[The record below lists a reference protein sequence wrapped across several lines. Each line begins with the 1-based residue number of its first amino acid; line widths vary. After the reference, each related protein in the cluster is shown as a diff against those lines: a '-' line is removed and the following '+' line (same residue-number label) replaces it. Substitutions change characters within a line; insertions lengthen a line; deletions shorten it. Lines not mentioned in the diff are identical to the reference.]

1 MRYVFFINLLT
12 MKIINKLIYIIFV
25 IILISNGNDVFSQR
39 TDSILQPS
47 KIYSA
52 LGDKSKQSDR
62 ELAQEYYRTQQFDKA
77 IVLYQELYKNSK
89 SELDYQYLLYSL
101 IANGD
106 YEDALKLVNTLDKS
120 NLRRYIDQGY
130 IYQIMGNR
138 KKAEKL
144 YQEGLDKMLY
154 TEQHVRKVASL
165 FRSIRENE
173 YVVYTYEE
181 GRKRLNNPNLF
192 SLELGSFYYSIQ
204 NYPAMVEEYLRAAE
218 NIPGQENYVLG
229 RFQYYLS
236 GDTDGKIAEA
246 LREEFLYRAQQE
258 KEGTYYAE
266 KARWFY
272 IQLKD
277 FEFAYNQTVAIEK
290 KGDFD
295 GYLMLDL
302 ASICM
307 QNKDYNTALK
317 CFEFI
322 TKNYKDTPIE
332 LSGNIGLLEVKYN
345 LYVISNSNNID
356 EAKKLDKMFTSL
368 IDEVGVSNETL
379 NLILTHATL
388 KSFYLKDYDT
398 SIDILNSLL
407 DNYNWNKKEIANI
420 KLLLADI
427 YVLEDDLWEATLLYS
442 QVEKLL
448 KDDVLGQE
456 AKFRNAKLFY
466 YLGEFNW
473 AYTKLDILKT
483 STNNLIANDAMRLS
497 LFIKDNMTEDTV
509 MTSLRYF
516 AKAELAEFRKDY
528 NTSFIYLDSAN
539 NSTFYGI
546 IEDDVLYKKAQINF
560 KLNKFEQADSLL
572 QIIIER
578 YPYEMLIDEAL
589 YYSAYI
595 NDYYLNNLEKAKE
608 YYTELYMN
616 YPSSVFAVLAR
627 NRYRD
632 LRGDNIKEINNVN
645 DDIIYAP
652 QVQ

>member
-1 MRYVFFINLLT
+1 MNFT
-12 MKIINKLIYIIFV
+12 KKNKYIITFLS
-25 IILISNGNDVFSQR
+25 LIFCFNIGFTQN
-39 TDSILQPS
+39 TDSILRPS
-47 KIYSA
+47 KIYTA
-52 LGDKSKQSDR
+52 LGDKPKQPDR
-62 ELAQEYYRTQQFDKA
+62 ELAREYYKTQQYDKA
-77 IVLYQELYKNSK
+77 IVLYKELYEKSN

-101 IANGD
+101 IANNNH
-106 YEDALKLVNTLDKS
+106 EEALKLVNTLDKN
-120 NLRRYIDQGY
+120 NLRRYIDKGY
-130 IYQIMGNR
+130 IYQIMGDR
-138 KKAEKL
+138 KKAEKW
-144 YQEGLDKMLY
+144 YKEGLDKMLY

-218 NIPGQENYVLG
+218 NIQGQENYVLG

-236 GDTDGKIAEA
+236 RDTDGKVAEA

-277 FEFAYNQTVAIEK
+277 FDFAYNQTVAIEK

-307 QNKDYNTALK
+307 QNKDYKTALK
-317 CFEFI
+317 CYEYI

-345 LYVISNSNNID
+345 LFVISNSNDVN
-356 EAKKLDKMFTSL
+356 EAKQLDKMFTSL
-368 IDEVGVSNETL
+368 IDEVGVSSETL
-379 NLILTHATL
+379 NLLLTHATL
-388 KSFYLKDYDT
+388 KGFYLKEYDVA
-398 SIDILNSLL
+398 IEKLNNLL
-407 DNYNWNKKEIANI
+407 DNYNWRKKDIAQI
-420 KLLLADI
+420 KLLLGDV
-427 YVLEDDLWEATLLYS
+427 YVLADDLWEATLLYS

-509 MTSLRYF
+509 LTSLKYF
-516 AKAELAEFRKDY
+516 AMAELAEFRKDY
-528 NTSFIYLDSAN
+528 KMSFEYLDSAS

-546 IEDDVLYKKAQINF
+546 IEDDVLYKKSQIYYTLNNF
-560 KLNKFEQADSLL
+560 SKADSLL

-578 YPYEMLIDEAL
+578 YPYELLIDEAL
-589 YYSAYI
+589 YYSAYL

-616 YPSSVFAVLAR
+616 HPSSVFAVLAR

-632 LRGDNIKEINNVN
+632 LRGDYEKNFSNE
-645 DDIIYAP
+645 DDNIIYAP
-652 QVQ
+652 QAPKL